1 MKPPIP
7 RFPSRLA
14 LALLSLA
21 TTAASAQT
29 LVFQDGQAGYAG
41 TRDAVVRSNE
51 TASPGDSRDVNYGSE
66 PSMSIDGD
74 DGSPG
79 AKPNHGLI
87 RFGGV
92 FGPGGVQAGETI
104 VSATLSVYAFD
115 PGSGM
120 SVHDLLIDWNESLVT
135 WNSLVAGIQADGS
148 EAVALP
154 LATIGANNS
163 TANVGTGWLN
173 FDVTASL
180 QAVQAGTLPG
190 FGWALLPFAAGT
202 NGIDLYTR
210 EFAGDPALRPLLSVT
225 VVPEPASLL
234 LMSLGVAG
242 LAAARRRKP

>member
-1 MKPPIP
+1 MKPSMP
-7 RFPSRLA
+7 RHSSLLA
-14 LALLSLA
+14 LALAALA
-21 TTAASAQT
+21 TANVQAQT
-29 LVFQDGQAGYAG
+29 LVFQDGVAGYAG

-51 TASPGDSRDVNYGSE
+51 TASPGDSRDVNYGIE

-79 AKPNHGLI
+79 ARPNHGLL
-87 RFGGV
+87 RFDGV
-92 FGPGGVQAGETI
+92 FGAGGVQPGETI

-120 SVHDLLIDWNESLVT
+120 TVHDLLIDWNESLVT
-135 WNSLVAGIQADGS
+135 WNSLVGGIQADGS
-148 EAVALP
+148 EAVARP

-163 TANVGTGWLN
+163 SANVATGWLS

-180 QAVQAGTLPG
+180 QAVQAGALPG

-225 VVPEPASLL
+225 VVPEPATLM
-234 LMSLGVAG
+234 LMSVGVAG
-242 LAAARRRKP
+242 LAAAARRRR